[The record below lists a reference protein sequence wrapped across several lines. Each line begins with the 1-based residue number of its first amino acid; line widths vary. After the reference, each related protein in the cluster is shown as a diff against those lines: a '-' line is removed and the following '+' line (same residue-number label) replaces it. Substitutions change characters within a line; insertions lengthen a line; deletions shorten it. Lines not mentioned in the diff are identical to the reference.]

1 MFAFILSSGYWGAH
15 EASTQVA
22 IHLTVLAPAVQ
33 GYSRKS
39 PGGMACWLPLCQSIR
54 CSLSHYAPQSQTRT
68 ILHAATHTH
77 THTFECHVSIQNAVC
92 INDCLRFSD
101 YGFGAFFNN
110 VTWKR
115 ELSPLFYRLT
125 DVTQPHQL
133 QWQGLLQV
141 TNGGPRVEKPSNS
154 ICHLS
159 RKTSL
164 SIMCRQDTKV

>member
-1 MFAFILSSGYWGAH
+1 MFAFILSSGYWGANK
-15 EASTQVA
+15 ASAQVA
-22 IHLTVLAPAVQ
+22 NHLTVLAPAVQ

-39 PGGMACWLPLCQSIR
+39 PGGMACWLPLCRSIR

-77 THTFECHVSIQNAVC
+77 IRMPCNNP
-92 INDCLRFSD
+92 NDLRFSD
-101 YGFGAFFNN
+101 YGFGAFFKN

-164 SIMCRQDTKV
+164 SIMCRKDTKE